1 MDDNGLVF
9 SGRDEEGVIE
19 VVDDLDA
26 RALYFGTPARQSAM
40 SREEPHRLVLSY
52 TRAMLSGLLFTREPR
67 SALVLGLGGGSL
79 PRFLIHAF
87 STCRIDVVE
96 RRAEVVQV
104 AHDYFQLARSPRL
117 RTHLCDAEVFL
128 REDSGRTYDL
138 VLVDLHDQHGTAP
151 LVTEPGFGHDRGGAV
166 PVVKVDEDEI
176 VCAAGIL
183 PQKHRGVA
191 HVGSQSRGAGELEIV
206 MGHLNHLGPSL
217 DHVDAAGGKH
227 VHQEPGKRA
236 PTQSQDQS
244 GAGLAGEEQAAQHGA
259 GIRQNQPVRLL
270 GRHRAL
276 SRRRAEVQGPGV
288 GVVDDLDHAFL
299 VMTGKDET
307 ALVHGSY
314 RARHRPTI
322 LAHESRRASSVAGRS
337 SRGLPCF
344 TIRGPVPAENRLTAH
359 LFSQILR
366 RIEPLA
372 WHPT

>member
-9 SGRDEEGVIE
+9 SCRDEEGVIE

-96 RRAEVVQV
+96 RRAAVVQV

-151 LVTEPGFGHDRGGAV
+151 LVTEPGFVAS
-166 PVVKVDEDEI
+166 
-176 VCAAGIL
+176 CARRLAT
-183 PQKHRGVA
+183 RGVLA
-191 HVGSQSRGAGELEIV
+191 INVWTDPSERVPPSILRDHRATFEDR
-206 MGHLNHLGPSL
+206 HLALP
-217 DHVDAAGGKH
+217 VTGKWNC
-227 VHQEPGKRA
+227 
-236 PTQSQDQS
+236 
-244 GAGLAGEEQAAQHGA
+244 
-259 GIRQNQPVRLL
+259 ILL
-270 GRHRAL
+270 GLPFTVASYTRKHLDAKAIDLQARLRIEFPQLLADLARAN
-276 SRRRAEVQGPGV
+276 P
-288 GVVDDLDHAFL
+288 
-299 VMTGKDET
+299 
-307 ALVHGSY
+307 AL
-314 RARHRPTI
+314 
-322 LAHESRRASSVAGRS
+322 RS
-337 SRGLPCF
+337 SYP
-344 TIRGPVPAENRLTAH
+344 
-359 LFSQILR
+359 
-366 RIEPLA
+366 
-372 WHPT
+372 